1 MIFTKEYWL
10 NCIDRTKR
18 YAKTFIKWLICSAII
33 GITCGA
39 VGTAFHYSVEYVT
52 QFRSGH
58 SWIIFL
64 LPAAGLLIVLLY
76 RAGGIKHDKGTNLV
90 IGSIRN
96 PEYNVPFRMAP
107 LIFITTV
114 ITHLFGGSAGREGA
128 ALQIGGSLGAS
139 IGKLIKMDDNDK
151 HIMTLCGM
159 SAVFAAL
166 FGTPVTA
173 ALFSVEVI
181 SIGILYYSA
190 LVPCILSATI
200 SYAITEKF
208 HITPTYFILNQ
219 VPEMSLA
226 TGIRVIILSVA
237 AAVLSILFCMS
248 MQVIGKTFKKYLKNQ
263 YLRILVGG
271 VLLVLLTLAVR
282 CNDYNGAGMNIIEQ
296 AIHGTAKPEAF
307 ILKLLFTCITIGCG
321 FRGGEIVPSFFIGAT
336 FGCTLGGWIG
346 LDPGFGAAMGLV
358 CLFCGVVNCPLAS
371 LVLSIELFGAS
382 GILLFAIG
390 CSVSYMLSG
399 YYSLYSE
406 QKIIYSKL
414 RPHYV
419 NLYTNQEVKT
429 NEHSEAE

>member
-64 LPAAGLLIVLLY
+64 LPAAGLLIVFLY

-139 IGKLIKMDDNDK
+139 IGKLI
-151 HIMTLCGM
+151 
-159 SAVFAAL
+159 VFAAL

-429 NEHSEAE
+429 NDHSEAE

>member
-64 LPAAGLLIVLLY
+64 LPAAGLLIVFLY

-159 SAVFAAL
+159 SAGFAAL

-429 NEHSEAE
+429 NDHSEAE

>member
-64 LPAAGLLIVLLY
+64 LPAAGLLIVFLY

-271 VLLVLLTLAVR
+271 VLLVLLTLIVR

-429 NEHSEAE
+429 NDHSEAE